1 MNLKM
6 IDFAPKIT
14 KYIFDHVYI
23 ISLEKNNLKKKRCIQ
38 QLLKHNI
45 QHYEFF
51 DAIDTISTNHYNG
64 LYEEVVKD
72 YDEEFIKHNYKKGAL
87 GCLLS
92 HLKIVIDAKKK
103 HYNSILILE
112 EDFLI
117 KNNFNEAYANV
128 VGKIP
133 NNWDFIYFGKKQGTS
148 TVKLV
153 NDMVYVP
160 NDKTWATHAIC
171 IKHTI
176 FDALIDTYTTLKL
189 PVDLLL
195 ITLYDKYHFYTLYED
210 LFVTS
215 FDSDIREY
223 SIDEKKWNWKMNNYF
238 NIDHFNIQ
246 KIIIWGFDNI
256 AHTHHYIHN
265 MYFTFFKEY
274 FNNVEVLW
282 FPDKPSIQFENALF
296 FVSPAHGHFA
306 HLPISDTSLYIFH
319 LDQFSDNLGLSIEK
333 FVNIPTFKNIIDSNR
348 GILLLAREKI
358 TKLNYFDVD
367 YQTNSICLPW
377 FSNKKYHDIM
387 NVKRNT
393 SYYYKRNK
401 EKECMCYFGS
411 VWHLNIDMVNS
422 LIDHCIDKNKKL
434 LISGRFNSKVEKT
447 HPLLIKEQFYDAKK
461 NLMPSNEDTVDRL
474 NTIYGVRQLF
484 PIQGEEHFDNYISNR
499 LIECICDG
507 YIGISNNSIV
517 TKLFKHVY
525 CNKDISKLI
534 DYVEALLKEEDKY
547 CQVLNHQI
555 DEILNYYYGYTLI
568 KKMVGFLESTLLKQN
583 TFYTLHHTNQYKLFF
598 SNKCVFDDYRVI
610 DSIHEINLVNN
621 EQHNYVIRE
630 HEYDV
635 FMLDKIISCMN
646 YKIVIEDDYFY
657 KSQLIQ
663 LCNKNNKKYI
673 LKKPL
678 QIFCLLSSQ
687 RTGSTLVVDYIQKT
701 STKVLALS
709 EIFVEYETS
718 YDVTNKN
725 GILYESKIKP
735 LTNVHD
741 HIQQFI
747 NIAEKNN
754 YECLFFK
761 YTIDFTTEYDSNF
774 LAILEEIKQYNIL
787 YLERNNMDIFI
798 SKKLAEKNSY
808 SNEVYQKNIDIDDFD
823 TYSDFLN
830 RKKLFSTEYLP
841 LFKNIKKIHYRFIKE
856 KNHKHNI
863 ACINKYLNRFYST
876 KMEYLVYEPYYEQYD
891 IFNKKQH
898 KFNRIDPVYR

>member
-1 MNLKM
+1 M
-6 IDFAPKIT
+6 INFTPKLELI

-38 QLLKHNI
+38 QLLKHDI
-45 QHYEFF
+45 QNYEFF
-51 DAIDTISTNHYNG
+51 DAIDTISTNHYNV
-64 LYEEVVKD
+64 LFEEVTKD
-72 YDEEFIKHNYKKGAL
+72 YDEDFIKHNYKKGAL

-92 HLKIVIDAKKK
+92 HLKIVIDAKNKN
-103 HYNSILILE
+103 YNSILILE

-117 KNNFNEAYANV
+117 KNNFNEEYLNV
-128 VGKIP
+128 VDKIP
-133 NNWDFIYFGKKQGTS
+133 TNWDFIYFGKKQGVS
-148 TVKLV
+148 NLKLV
-153 NDMVYVP
+153 NEMVYIP
-160 NDKTWATHAIC
+160 NDTTWATHAIC

-176 FDALIDTYTTLKL
+176 FDALIDTYTPLKL

-195 ITLYDKYHFYTLYED
+195 ITLYDKYNFYVLYED

-215 FDSDIREY
+215 FDSDIREF

-238 NIDHFNIQ
+238 NIDHFTIQ
-246 KIIIWGFDNI
+246 KIIIWGFDKI

-282 FPDKPSIQFENALF
+282 YPDKPCDLNFENSLF
-296 FVSPAHGHFA
+296 FVSPAHGHYA
-306 HLPISDTSLYIFH
+306 NLPISDTSLYIFH
-319 LDQFSDNLGLSIEK
+319 LDNFNDNLGLSIEK
-333 FVNIPTFKNIIDSNR
+333 FLNIPTFKNIIHSDR
-348 GILLLAREKI
+348 GIILLAREKI
-358 TKLNYFDVD
+358 TNLNYFDVD
-367 YQTNSICLPW
+367 DEKNSICLPW
-377 FSNKKYHDIM
+377 FSNKKFHDIM

-401 EKECMCYFGS
+401 EKEYMCYFGS
-411 VWHLNIDMVNS
+411 VWYLNIDIINS
-422 LIDHCIDKNKKL
+422 LIDNCIDKNIKL
-434 LISGRFNSKVEKT
+434 LISGRFNSNVEKN
-447 HPLLIKEQFYDAKK
+447 HPLLIKEKFYDAKK
-461 NLMPSNEDTVDRL
+461 HVMPTNDDTVDRL
-474 NTIYGVRQLF
+474 NTIYGIRQLF
-484 PIQGEEHFDNYISNR
+484 PIQGEEHFDNYVSNR

-525 CNKDISKLI
+525 YNKNISKLI
-534 DYVEALLKEEDKY
+534 YYVEELIQDENKY
-547 CQVLNHQI
+547 CHILNCQI

-568 KKMVGFLESTLLKQN
+568 KKMLGFLESTLLKQN
-583 TFYTLHHTNQYKLFF
+583 TFYTLQYANQYKLFF
-598 SNKCVFDDYRVI
+598 SNKCFFDDYRVI

-621 EQHNYVIRE
+621 EQHNYIIRE

-635 FMLDKIISCMN
+635 FMLDKIISFMN
-646 YKIVIEDDYFY
+646 YKIVIEEDYSY
-657 KSQLIQ
+657 KSQLIK

-678 QIFCLLSSQ
+678 KIFCLLSSQ
-687 RTGSTLVVDYIQKT
+687 RTGSTLIVDYIQKT

-709 EIFVEYETS
+709 EIFVNYETS
-718 YDVTNKN
+718 YDVKNKN
-725 GILYESKIKP
+725 GILYESKINP

-761 YTIDFTTEYDSNF
+761 YTIDFTTEYDSNY
-774 LAILEEIKQYNIL
+774 LDIIEEIKQYNIL
-787 YLERNNMDIFI
+787 YLERNNLDIFI
-798 SKKLAEKNSY
+798 SKILAEKNNSY
-808 SNEVYQKNIDIDDFD
+808 SNEVYKKPIEIDDFD
-823 TYSDFLN
+823 TYSSFLN
-830 RKKLFSTEYLP
+830 RKKTFLTNYIP

-863 ACINKYLNRFYST
+863 DCINKYLNHFYST
-876 KMEYLVYEPYYEQYD
+876 KMEYLVYEKYYEQYD
-891 IFNKKQH
+891 IFNKKQN
-898 KFNRIDPVYR
+898 KF